1 MTRPHPAV
9 VALVGNPRPG
19 SRTLGAATALA
30 RTLAGHLGAG
40 ADPAVV
46 DLAAHAPGLHA
57 QPRPA
62 DVDAALA
69 TVAGGDVLVVAT
81 PVYKASFTGLLKSFL
96 DLYGPDA
103 LDGVVAVP
111 LVVSAAPAHALVG
124 EVHLRPVLVE
134 LGATVPTRTL
144 SVLDADLAD
153 LDPAVARW
161 WERAERPLRRAVG
174 APLGAPGAS
183 DAPTPAA
190 QSASQATR
198 QATSALEVVR

>member
-1 MTRPHPAV
+1 MTSTPAPAVERV

-19 SRTLGAATALA
+19 SRTLGAATTLA
-30 RTLAGHLGAG
+30 RSLAEGLGAPE
-40 ADPAVV
+40 PAVV
-46 DLAAHAPGLHA
+46 DLADLAAGLHS

-62 DVDAALA
+62 DVDAALSA
-69 TVAGGDVLVVAT
+69 VAAADVLVVAT

-134 LGATVPTRTL
+134 LGASVPTRSL
-144 SVLDADLAD
+144 AVLDSDLAD
-153 LDPAVARW
+153 LAPAVDRW
-161 WERAERPLRRAVG
+161 WQRAEGPLRRAAG
-174 APLGAPGAS
+174 RHTTQ
-183 DAPTPAA
+183 PT
-190 QSASQATR
+190 
-198 QATSALEVVR
+198 LEVVR